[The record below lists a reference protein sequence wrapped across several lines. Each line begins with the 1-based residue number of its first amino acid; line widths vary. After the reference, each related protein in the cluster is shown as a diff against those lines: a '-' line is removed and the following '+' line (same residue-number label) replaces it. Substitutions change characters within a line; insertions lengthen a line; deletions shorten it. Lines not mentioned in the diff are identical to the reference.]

1 MRTDI
6 ELLAEAANFLEVTEF
21 DVLRIANSN
30 KLPPRSG
37 YEEIEKLYGEIITN
51 KKELPSWA
59 RGYLRLLVEAC
70 EEENIEE
77 INELLQSSNE
87 STR

>member
-21 DVLRIANSN
+21 DILRIANSN
-30 KLPPRSG
+30 KLPPRAG

-51 KKELPSWA
+51 KKELPAWA
-59 RGYLRLLVEAC
+59 RGYIRLLIEAC
-70 EEENIEE
+70 EEERIEE
-77 INELLQSSNE
+77 ISELLKSPNE